1 MQETTHVKL
10 CACGRIMKLLK
21 LYACRLACS
30 GGNVKVTAVM
40 GDTAMDGLSDR
51 GSIPLRSIMEKIPA
65 GCLIEKIRAAAG
77 IFCAVVLYKQ
87 ETG

>member
-1 MQETTHVKL
+1 
-10 CACGRIMKLLK
+10 
-21 LYACRLACS
+21 
-30 GGNVKVTAVM
+30 
-40 GDTAMDGLSDR
+40 MDGLSDR

-65 GCLIEKIRAAAG
+65 GCLIEKMRAAAG